1 MLVILKTE
9 LFQSECVSVIVDMNT
24 IVIFEI
30 KKVIKNER
38 RCFVLCFE
46 NAEYSYEEYYS
57 TEENAKSRL
66 VDLITAKE
74 PAQTGLKKMVD
85 QLIVRE
91 KNDNW
96 IMVI

>member
-38 RCFVLCFE
+38 R
-46 NAEYSYEEYYS
+46 
-57 TEENAKSRL
+57 
-66 VDLITAKE
+66 
-74 PAQTGLKKMVD
+74 
-85 QLIVRE
+85 
-91 KNDNW
+91 
-96 IMVI
+96 